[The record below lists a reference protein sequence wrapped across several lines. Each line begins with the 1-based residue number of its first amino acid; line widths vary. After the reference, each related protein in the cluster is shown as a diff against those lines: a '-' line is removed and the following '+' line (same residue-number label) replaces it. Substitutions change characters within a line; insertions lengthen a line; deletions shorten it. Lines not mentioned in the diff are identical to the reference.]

1 MTDLTN
7 YRVTDG
13 IDDVL
18 AAQYNRVIDSIVRG
32 ELSNTETLS
41 ANKTLTNADYP
52 LQVLSPT
59 AARNIILP
67 AVGTTN
73 HPYYIV
79 NASASYALTV
89 KNAGGTTIGI
99 VPVSSA
105 AMFVS
110 NGTAWYMGN
119 MPYVAPST
127 SGNVLISNGTT
138 WTSGTIPTMSTS
150 SISPTT
156 SNVTAAKNTRYIA
169 NVSGL
174 TANRNFVLPAGTA
187 GDVIELNISTGDDTY
202 ALIIIGDTG
211 ITINGGSA
219 ATEWSRLFIT
229 NESIQLVAT
238 SASNWQVMI
247 DKRIPCLGFMDRI
260 TTAVTTNTA
269 ATDTIFDWN
278 NIKYNVGDIADT
290 SNDRFN
296 IRRANKY
303 RAFIQYRPE
312 NAVTDQ
318 KSVSVLLFKNATQYG
333 YVINRAPVTGAA
345 MMAGISGNI
354 ATFAVG
360 DYAQAKFNTQEA
372 NIGFTR
378 NDDSGTAGTTWYQ
391 IEEIL

>member
-1 MTDLTN
+1 MGAMTDLTN

-32 ELSNTETLS
+32 ELSNTETLA
-41 ANKTLTNADYP
+41 ANKTLINADYA

-59 AARNIILP
+59 AARDVTLP

-119 MPYVAPST
+119 MPS
-127 SGNVLISNGTT
+127 
-138 WTSGTIPTMSTS
+138 MSTS

-187 GDVIELNISTGDDTY
+187 GDVIELNISTGDNTY

-238 SASNWQVMI
+238 SATNWQVTI
-247 DKRIPCLGFMDRI
+247 DKRIPCMSVMDRI
-260 TTAVTTNTA
+260 DTAVTTNA
-269 ATDTIFDWN
+269 AWTDTVFDWN
-278 NIKYNVGDIADT
+278 NVQYNIGDIADLT
-290 SNDRFN
+290 NNRFN
-296 IRRANKY
+296 LRRANKY
-303 RAFIQYRPE
+303 RVFLQYRPQ
-312 NAVTDQ
+312 NTLTDQ
-318 KSVSVLLFKNATQYG
+318 KYVSLSLFKNTTQYG
-333 YVINRAPVTGAA
+333 YAVSRNAA
-345 MMAGISGNI
+345 TDNAMLVGIYGTI
-354 ATFAVG
+354 ATFAAG
-360 DYAQAKFNTQEA
+360 DYAQAKFHTDEA
-372 NIGFTR
+372 NVGFHQ
-378 NDDSGTAGTTWYQ
+378 NDSAPYSGATWYQ